1 MGIFSLLPL
10 ISFFNSLTSIASV
23 TGFHFGLNVLVELIV
38 GYAIPNSGIA
48 LITLKPMDI
57 ILIVKQAIILLIKN
71 WLIMRKSTTSNFKGQ
86 LLSTLLNIII
96 SLSVANWQL
105 NNVENICDPHQ
116 KDNFKCPGANTYF
129 YSSIQYGEIGPAKFW
144 RIISNFKMV
153 FPFGVLLVFPCVWL
167 KKMVQQKYSNV
178 IFNQQL

>member
-1 MGIFSLLPL
+1 
-10 ISFFNSLTSIASV
+10 
-23 TGFHFGLNVLVELIV
+23 
-38 GYAIPNSGIA
+38 
-48 LITLKPMDI
+48 MDI
-57 ILIVKQAIILLIKN
+57 ILIVKQAIILLIKIGSLCEN
-71 WLIMRKSTTSNFKGQ
+71 PTTSNFKGQ

-116 KDNFKCPGANTYF
+116 RIILNVLELIHIF
-129 YSSIQYGEIGPAKFW
+129 IQVFNMEKLVQQKFW

-153 FPFGVLLVFPCVWL
+153 FPFGGIISFPCVWL